1 MEKKIEHKD
10 ETKTGAL
17 EGGIEKNVFVDV
29 EKLLEQIN
37 NLEDDLYRLKNSDN
51 EKIYNRI
58 DGLIANNKNEI
69 AYLKSRQREQ
79 ELEIKNRHENVKR
92 LQEQKK
98 AIRREERERQKLYN
112 KLKSDNI
119 GLTKINVSTNKTSNY
134 HPLVKNVEPL
144 IKSKQ
149 NQLVNQDEKNRLKNE
164 YRASLFYPDDT
175 EETKLYLAKQT
186 QIAEEQ
192 KREQKAQ
199 LEKQIDE
206 RNNTKTLQ
214 ISDVEKTLFPDGNLA
229 EMDFAKSNE
238 LSEMIS
244 KKEKDKF
251 SFVDSIKKSILADI
265 DLIKRVISASYK
277 VVKNENPSL
286 EIIIEKFFKCT
297 DERYKTLKEKIK
309 LFLGCDNLTEFIMKF
324 DSYELEEMIR
334 DYLKGT
340 ELSYSIARKNV
351 GEDAAALLKI
361 SGKDANLNIP
371 YTKESTIYESSNYLP
386 NKYKIVVQEKL
397 ISQNMPLQSKGILF
411 HSNSEIAT
419 RLIDS
424 VYLKKYVKDH
434 INDISFY
441 CSYIGSN
448 ERLFD
453 GSIVFEKGNFYYAIR
468 KADIRNLQFDLY
480 GNLTGDLIDTIDFD
494 EDNGD
499 RTLKNDNSLN
509 IVVAAR
515 NLQLKGEIEPKFI
528 IVHFVIPPSKLEKI
542 LN

>member
-1 MEKKIEHKD
+1 MGKNKGQKEEKAPVFK
-10 ETKTGAL
+10 L
-17 EGGIEKNVFVDV
+17 GIEKNVEIPEPKIIVQV
-29 EKLLEQIN
+29 EKELHNSI
-37 NLEDDLYRLKNSDN
+37 ED
-51 EKIYNRI
+51 
-58 DGLIANNKNEI
+58 LIADNKAEI

-79 ELEIKNRHENVKR
+79 EIEIKNRQENVKR
-92 LQEQKK
+92 LQEEKK
-98 AIRREERERQKLYN
+98 AIRREERERQKFYN
-112 KLKSDNI
+112 SLKREDI
-119 GLTKINVSTNKTSNY
+119 GLTKIDVPRNKASNFN
-134 HPLVKNVEPL
+134 PLANTEEPL
-144 IKSKQ
+144 IKTKQ
-149 NQLVNQDEKNRLKNE
+149 NHLVKEDERNRLKNE
-164 YRASLFYPDDT
+164 YRASLFYPDDE
-175 EETKLYLAKQT
+175 EETKQYYEKQK
-186 QIAEEQ
+186 QIAEQQEQ
-192 KREQKAQ
+192 EQKAQ
-199 LEKQIDE
+199 LEKQIE
-206 RNNTKTLQ
+206 TRNNTKILP
-214 ISDVEKTLFPDGNLA
+214 ISDVEKTLFKNGNLA
-229 EMDFAKSNE
+229 EMDFAMSKE
-238 LSEMIS
+238 LGEKIS
-244 KKEKDKF
+244 KNEKDKF

-277 VVKNENPSL
+277 VLKNENSSL
-286 EIIIEKFFKCT
+286 EIIIEKFFKST

-309 LFLGCDNLTEFIMKF
+309 LFMGCDNFTDFIMKF

-334 DYLKGT
+334 DYLGGT
-340 ELSYSIARKNV
+340 ELSYLIARKNV
-351 GEDAAALLKI
+351 GEDAATLLKI

-371 YTKESTIYESSNYLP
+371 YTKDSTIYESSNYLP

-411 HSNSEIAT
+411 HSNSEISI

-424 VYLKKYVKDH
+424 VYLKKYIKEH
-434 INDISFY
+434 IKDISFY

-499 RTLKNDNSLN
+499 RSLKNDNSLN

-528 IVHFVIPPSKLEKI
+528 IVHFVIPPSKLEQI